1 MTLKRSFDM
10 FKDEIEW
17 LKRVAEHVDAENK
30 SEHYGKG
37 KDTIRKFCYGDE
49 LLFKLGGIS
58 SVIESLERKSEKLA
72 DTK

>member
-1 MTLKRSFDM
+1 MNI
-10 FKDEIEW
+10 KDEIEW

-49 LLFKLGGIS
+49 LLFKLASINA
-58 SVIESLERKSEKLA
+58 VIEKLELA
-72 DTK
+72 NAK